1 MASLLERNR
10 DDSPAD
16 TQVPEEVV
24 QAWRA
29 HARATVAG
37 GIEALGIPLDAG
49 SPARTVTGRTLLL
62 AAHSEQATAEQ
73 LSVDGF
79 EVAAPEVTDISDRK
93 VHHAHVR

>member
-1 MASLLERNR
+1 M
-10 DDSPAD
+10 
-16 TQVPEEVV
+16 PEEVV